1 MTTDREPAGS
11 AFAPPELERQ
21 HELDA
26 LAERYRRVV
35 ETSND
40 AIIITDPERRIA
52 FANPSAIVLFGYGSA
67 LLGMPVSRTVAE
79 ELRDEVRRRE
89 DLALSGEPQRYET
102 VVARADGE
110 RRTVEIATAPLEERG
125 QVVGIVASLRDVT
138 LERRARDAVIQSEAR
153 YRNLFETATDAIYTV
168 DLDGSFTSVNEATV
182 QLTGLPKT
190 ELLGRSSR
198 MLFENDELTLV
209 QEEFR
214 HTVAGSAVRFEC
226 RLRRADG
233 ERRLISVT
241 NTPIRAGRDVVGV
254 LGVARD
260 VTAEHER
267 AAALER
273 SEARYT
279 RLVESASDGIFTV
292 NAAGRFTAVNRSL
305 ERGVGRSRDELLG
318 APFAGVVDA
327 RDLATAQQLLRD
339 TFTGQR
345 CRGALRYHSAD
356 GGVRHGSLITS
367 PVVEDGAIVGAL
379 GIMRDVTDDQRLA
392 EQLLQQ
398 EKLAAVGQLV
408 SGVAHELNN
417 PLAGVLAYSQ
427 LLLSSDATRDAETR
441 QAVETIHHEAARA
454 AKIVSSLLTFA
465 RRQTSERADADLNAI
480 ITDTLA
486 LRRYALRAAGVELD
500 VSLDPALPH
509 TWADPFQLQQVMLNL
524 VTNAEQAL
532 AEWLGPR
539 RIGVRTTHANGVIVV
554 AVSDTGP
561 GVPEG
566 EGERI
571 FNPFFTTKPVGQGTG
586 LGLSISDG
594 IVRQHGGQIR
604 VESTPGKG
612 ATFVLRIPVQ
622 AMPEERDAGDSSRA
636 PTLPPTGD
644 GRRLL
649 VVDDEP
655 AMRTAIGNFLSS
667 LGHGVTVAS
676 GGLEARALLT
686 RHEYDVV
693 LLDLRMP
700 DLGGDD
706 LYRELVQKDPR
717 HARRVVF
724 VTGDTHNAQARR
736 FLAEAGRPSVSKPF
750 QLDDLA
756 TVVAGVRS

>member
-1 MTTDREPAGS
+1 MTTDRERPRS
-11 AFAPPELERQ
+11 AFVPPESERQ
-21 HELDA
+21 PESEA
-26 LAERYRRVV
+26 LTERYQ
-35 ETSND
+35 
-40 AIIITDPERRIA
+40 RI
-52 FANPSAIVLFGYGSA
+52 
-67 LLGMPVSRTVAE
+67 
-79 ELRDEVRRRE
+79 
-89 DLALSGEPQRYET
+89 
-102 VVARADGE
+102 
-110 RRTVEIATAPLEERG
+110 
-125 QVVGIVASLRDVT
+125 
-138 LERRARDAVIQSEAR
+138 RDAVLQSEAR

-182 QLTGLPKT
+182 QLTGWPKT

-198 MLFENDELTLV
+198 MLFDADELALV
-209 QEEFR
+209 EEEFR
-214 HTVAGSAVRFEC
+214 RSVAGEAVRFEC
-226 RLRRADG
+226 RLRRPDG
-233 ERRLISVT
+233 AHRIISVT
-241 NTPIRAGRDVVGV
+241 NTPIRAGLEIVGL

-260 VTAEHER
+260 ITVDRER

-279 RLVESASDGIFTV
+279 RLMESASDGIFTV
-292 NAAGRFTAVNRSL
+292 DATGCFTAVNRAF

-318 APFAGVVDA
+318 ARFAGVVDA
-327 RDLATAQQLLRD
+327 RDLGAAQQLLRD
-339 TFTGQR
+339 TLAGER
-345 CRGALRYHSAD
+345 CRSALRYHSAD

-367 PVVEDGAIVGAL
+367 PVIEDGAIVGAL

-417 PLAGVLAYSQ
+417 PLAGVLAYAQ
-427 LLLSSDATRDAETR
+427 LLLSSDATHDADTR
-441 QAVETIHHEAARA
+441 QAVETIHHEASRA
-454 AKIVSSLLTFA
+454 AKIVTNLLTFA
-465 RRQTSERADADLNAI
+465 RHQPTERTDADLNAI

-486 LRRYALRAAGVELD
+486 LRRYALRAAGIELE
-500 VSLDPALPH
+500 VALDPDLPR

-524 VTNAEQAL
+524 VANAEQAL

-539 RIGVRTTHANGVIVV
+539 RIGVRTQYQDGYIVA
-554 AVSDTGP
+554 AVTDTGP
-561 GVPEG
+561 GVAEG
-566 EGERI
+566 EGDRI
-571 FNPFFTTKPVGQGTG
+571 FNPFFTTKSVGKGTG

-594 IVRQHGGQIR
+594 IVREHGGQIR
-604 VESTPGKG
+604 VESTPGRG

-622 AMPEERDAGDSSRA
+622 ATPPDDVPPEPPAVEA
-636 PTLPPTGD
+636 LPPLGD

-667 LGHGVTVAS
+667 LGHGVTVAA

-686 RHEYDVV
+686 QHEYDVV

-700 DLGGDD
+700 DLGGDA
-706 LYRELVQKDPR
+706 LYRELVVRDPR

-724 VTGDTHNAQARR
+724 VTGDTYNAQARR

-756 TVVAGVRS
+756 TVVAGVTN